1 MNTSNLSMENHTEV
15 DIPPAN
21 WITIQNLHKRYQPR
35 NAEPTLA
42 LSDINLSVAKGEFI
56 SIVGPSGCGKTTLLK
71 ILAGL
76 VSRSSG
82 DVTLAGHPIDGPS
95 KDIGM
100 VFQAA
105 TLLPWRTIFENVM
118 VPVDIQKLD
127 KKKYGE
133 RAHEL
138 LDMVGLGD
146 FKNQYPSHLSGGMQQ
161 RAGICRA
168 LVHDPEVLL
177 MDEPFGALDAMTRE
191 HMNLELLRIW
201 ADSGKTVLLVTH
213 SIPEAVL
220 LSDRVVVLSARP
232 GEIAEIIDIDLPR
245 PRTLEMLATPQSGA
259 YTRRIRAHFN
269 ATGAVD

>member
-1 MNTSNLSMENHTEV
+1 MNATEV
-15 DIPPAN
+15 VGTPTDTHDA
-21 WITIQNLHKRYQPR
+21 WISVRNLHKEYRPR
-35 NAEPTLA
+35 NAAPTLA
-42 LSDINLSVAKGEFI
+42 LSDINLSVKKGEFV

-76 VSRSSG
+76 VSSSSG
-82 DVTLAGHPIDGPS
+82 SVELAGHDVSGPS

-127 KKKYGE
+127 KDVYAK

-146 FKNQYPSHLSGGMQQ
+146 FENQYPSHLSGGMQQ

-168 LVHDPEVLL
+168 LVHDPAVLL

-191 HMNLELLRIW
+191 YMNLELLRIW
-201 ADSGKTVLLVTH
+201 AESGKTVVLVTH

-232 GEIAEIIDIDLPR
+232 GEVAEIIDVDLPR
-245 PRTLEMLATPQSGA
+245 PRDLETLTTPEAGHYVS
-259 YTRRIRAHFN
+259 RIRTHFN
-269 ATGAVD
+269 AAGVVD